1 MPLNVIHRSMCI
13 SCYSKLDLTI
23 LYNTSIICLLFLI
36 NLEAWRQKLPGRS
49 ESMKKLI
56 IQEESGK
63 LQHTYGQEQRRG
75 AVELP
80 MFDNAGVGLREPV
93 QNYRS
98 PVSNLYANPRY
109 FRDANNNPSSATAP
123 NPDSQYRHKRS
134 YSSRRGVE
142 EETNYNKCKRFF
154 REENFYPMDTEKTGN
169 QENNNVTSQFHHD
182 PRLPEGDRF
191 HVLDSNANVCSTST
205 YAWKPYS
212 EQAASQYGK
221 SSGMGRRQNPYQR
234 RNAHNRKCHNS
245 KYV

>member
-1 MPLNVIHRSMCI
+1 
-13 SCYSKLDLTI
+13 
-23 LYNTSIICLLFLI
+23 
-36 NLEAWRQKLPGRS
+36 
-49 ESMKKLI
+49 MKKLI

-191 HVLDSNANVCSTST
+191 HVLDSNANVCSAST

-234 RNAHNRKCHNS
+234 RNPHNRKCHNS